1 MAQFKTF
8 TLNPKQH
15 AALDALAQ
23 GERGEFWA
31 SLMNGYA
38 EHGSLTSK
46 QFQILKNELAKDKL
60 PKLPAYD
67 RDERVIVLNKILR
80 DGKPVCRHCKELA
93 AVAVGKIGVCRAD
106 VQRQLDADAAYRAE
120 HA

>member
-1 MAQFKTF
+1 
-8 TLNPKQH
+8 
-15 AALDALAQ
+15 
-23 GERGEFWA
+23 
-31 SLMNGYA
+31 MNGYA
-38 EHGSLTSK
+38 EHGSLAQK
-46 QFQILKNELAKDKL
+46 QFKILRDELAKDKL

-67 RDERVIVLNKILR
+67 RDERVSVMNKILR

-106 VQRQLDADAAYRAE
+106 VQRQLDADAAYRAG